1 MKSIGAFAANTGSVT
16 VVLGDSRVEAVPYQ
30 NVVGDASMELR
41 RALIVI
47 LRRWWLVVGV
57 PIAVLLG
64 TLAVSS
70 SQPYVATIR
79 AEVLLPGDT
88 EIPGDAERP
97 ELMILDDAPIVTTSS
112 AFVDLVHAQLDT
124 PISGGTTLTDDEI
137 KESLSAT
144 RYSRVLE
151 IKVARDDPES
161 ALAIG
166 QAVANVLPDAINN
179 LMVAPG
185 TDRATVNILENPE
198 QALQDAGS
206 RRLLLVVQTLVALAV
221 GCGLAAL
228 AAALDERLYPENAAM
243 ALGLPIL
250 ADVRSNR
257 RRWYEFW
264 TPRGGTA

>member
-1 MKSIGAFAANTGSVT
+1 MTGLLKHVFGNST
-16 VVLGDSRVEAVPYQ
+16 VEAVSF
-30 NVVGDASMELR
+30 NDSVGDASMELR
-41 RALIVI
+41 RVLIVMF
-47 LRRWWLVVGV
+47 RRWWLVAGV
-57 PIAVLLG
+57 PIIVLLG

-88 EIPGDAERP
+88 EITGDSERP

-124 PISGGTTLTDDEI
+124 PITGGTTLTEDEI
-137 KESLSAT
+137 QESLSAT
-144 RYSRVLE
+144 RYSRILE
-151 IKVARDDPES
+151 IEVSRDDPDS

-185 TDRATVNILENPE
+185 TTPATVNLLERPE
-198 QALQDAGS
+198 RALQDAQS

-228 AAALDERLYPENAAM
+228 AAALDERLYPENIALT
-243 ALGLPIL
+243 LGLPIL
-250 ADVRSNR
+250 ADVRANR

-264 TPRGGTA
+264 VPRGSTS

>member
-1 MKSIGAFAANTGSVT
+1 M
-16 VVLGDSRVEAVPYQ
+16 
-30 NVVGDASMELR
+30 
-41 RALIVI
+41 

-57 PIAVLLG
+57 PVIVLLG

-70 SQPYVATIR
+70 SQPYVATIQ

-124 PISGGTTLTDDEI
+124 PITGGTTLTDDEI
-137 KESLSAT
+137 QDSLSAT
-144 RYSRVLE
+144 RYSRVLK
-151 IKVARDDPES
+151 IKVSRDDPDS

-179 LMVAPG
+179 LMVADG
-185 TDRATVNILENPE
+185 AAMATVNILERPE
-198 QALQDAGS
+198 EALQDAES

-243 ALGLPIL
+243 TLGLPLL
-250 ADVRSNR
+250 ADVRATR

-264 TPRGGTA
+264 VPRGGTS